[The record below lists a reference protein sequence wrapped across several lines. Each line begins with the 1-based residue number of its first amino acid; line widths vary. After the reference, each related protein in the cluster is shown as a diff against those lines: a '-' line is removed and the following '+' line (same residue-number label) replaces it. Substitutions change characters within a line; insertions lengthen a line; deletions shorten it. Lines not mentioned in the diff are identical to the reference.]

1 MTARHRHE
9 PAAVVLPAPVV
20 TDLPRTFLLDRTIDH
35 SGLSG
40 VGVVAIGMAYPDGLT
55 VTRWRG
61 EYSGIN
67 QLEIFPSPEQLLAVH
82 GHGGTTGLRW
92 LSRPMP

>member
-1 MTARHRHE
+1 
-9 PAAVVLPAPVV
+9 VV
-20 TDLPRTFLLDRTIDH
+20 TDLPKTFLLDRRVDH

-40 VGVVAIGMAYPDGLT
+40 IGVVAIGVAYPDGLT
-55 VTRWRG
+55 VARWRG

-82 GHGGTTGLRW
+82 GHSGTTEIRW
-92 LSRPMP
+92 LSRPTP